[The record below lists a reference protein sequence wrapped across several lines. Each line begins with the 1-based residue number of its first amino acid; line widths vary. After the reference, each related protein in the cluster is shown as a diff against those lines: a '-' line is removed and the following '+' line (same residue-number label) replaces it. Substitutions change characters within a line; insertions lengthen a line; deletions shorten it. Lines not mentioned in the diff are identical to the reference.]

1 MAVLTRPPAAVSAVR
16 TLAGQVGR
24 RSGGRL
30 GGTPARLSAMM
41 LALVAVGLAAGIV
54 SVVDV
59 VHRSATLN
67 RVTTGSGPLTVRAQ
81 ELYRALSDADATAA
95 SAFLAGGQE
104 PAALR
109 ARYENDIAAAT
120 AALSAAT
127 AADSNAPTVA
137 RIAAQLPV
145 YTGLVETAR
154 TYNRQNLPVGAAY
167 LREASALMRDQ
178 LLVAAKGLYDAE
190 TARVE
195 ADRQAASG
203 FPWLAVPL
211 LLLGI
216 AGLVAAQV
224 YLTRRTNRLFNLGL
238 LGATVLAVALFGWLV
253 LSWNGVRADLSA
265 AQRDGS
271 GQVQLL
277 AQARLDALQARADE
291 SLTLVARG
299 NGGDFETDYKTADGR
314 LTGLLARARDAAT
327 DPAVRAAVGSA
338 SSDAGTWRKAHTDVR
353 TADDGGRYGDAVS
366 VANGAGQDASN
377 RVDADLAKGI
387 GLTNDAFDRQARAA
401 AGALGGAAVGLSLLT
416 VLLLAGL
423 IFGFEQRIAEYR

>member
-1 MAVLTRPPAAVSAVR
+1 MAVLTGRPAAGSAVR
-16 TLAGQVGR
+16 TLAGRVGR
-24 RSGGRL
+24 SSGGRL

-41 LALVAVGLAAGIV
+41 LVLAAVGLAAGIV

-59 VHRSATLN
+59 VQRSATVN
-67 RVTTGSGPLTVRAQ
+67 RVTTVSGPLTVQAQ
-81 ELYRALSDADATAA
+81 QLYRALSDADATAA
-95 SAFLAGGQE
+95 SAFLADGQE
-104 PAALR
+104 PVALR
-109 ARYENDIAAAT
+109 QRYTNDIASAT

-127 AADSNAPTVA
+127 AADRDQPTVA

-167 LREASALMRDQ
+167 LREASALMRNE
-178 LLVAAKGLYDAE
+178 LLVAAKDLYDAE
-190 TARVE
+190 TAQVE
-195 ADRQAASG
+195 ADRRAASG

-238 LGATVLAVALFGWLV
+238 LGATVLAVALLGWLA
-253 LSWNGVRADLSA
+253 LSWNGVRAELSA

-271 GQVQLL
+271 GQVRLL

-299 NGGDFETDYKTADGR
+299 NGGDFETDYKAADGR
-314 LTGLLARARDAAT
+314 LTARLAGARDAAS
-327 DPAVRAAVGSA
+327 DPAVRAAVASA
-338 SSDAGTWRKAHTDVR
+338 TSDAGRR
-353 TADDGGRYGDAVS
+353 LPS
-366 VANGAGQDASN
+366 LAS
-377 RVDADLAKGI
+377 
-387 GLTNDAFDRQARAA
+387 T
-401 AGALGGAAVGLSLLT
+401 S
-416 VLLLAGL
+416 
-423 IFGFEQRIAEYR
+423 

>member
-1 MAVLTRPPAAVSAVR
+1 MAVLTRSPAAVSAVR
-16 TLAGQVGR
+16 TLAGRVGR
-24 RSGGRL
+24 PSGGRL

-41 LALVAVGLAAGIV
+41 LVLVAVGLAAGIV
-54 SVVDV
+54 SVIDV
-59 VHRSATLN
+59 VQRSATVN

-81 ELYRALSDADATAA
+81 QLYRALSDADATAA

-109 ARYENDIAAAT
+109 QRYTNDIAAAT

-127 AADSNAPTVA
+127 AADGAQPTVG

-167 LREASALMRDQ
+167 QREASALMRTQ
-178 LLVAAKGLYDAE
+178 LLVAAKDLYDAE
-190 TARVE
+190 TAQVE
-195 ADRQAASG
+195 ADRRAASG
-203 FPWLAVPL
+203 FPWLAVSL

-216 AGLVAAQV
+216 GGLVAAQAH
-224 YLTRRTNRLFNLGL
+224 LTRRTNRLFNPGL
-238 LGATVLAVALFGWLV
+238 LAATALAVALFAWLV
-253 LSWNGVRADLSA
+253 LSCNGVRAELSA

-299 NGGDFETDYKTADGR
+299 NGGDFETDYKAADGR
-314 LTGLLARARDAAT
+314 LTGVLARARDAAT
-327 DPAVRAAVGSA
+327 DPAVRSLVGSA
-338 SSDAGTWRKAHTDVR
+338 TTDAGTWRKAHTDVR
-353 TADDGGRYGDAVS
+353 AADDGGRYGDAVS
-366 VANGAGQDASN
+366 IANGAGQDAFN
-377 RVDADLAKGI
+377 RVDTDLAKGI
-387 GLTNDAFDRQARAA
+387 ALTNDAFNRRAHAA

-423 IFGFEQRIAEYR
+423 VYGFEQRIAEYR

>member
-1 MAVLTRPPAAVSAVR
+1 
-16 TLAGQVGR
+16 
-24 RSGGRL
+24 
-30 GGTPARLSAMM
+30 MM
-41 LALVAVGLAAGIV
+41 LVLAAVGLAAGIV

-59 VHRSATLN
+59 AQRSATVH
-67 RVTTGSGPLTVRAQ
+67 RVTTGSGPLTVQAQ
-81 ELYRALSDADATAA
+81 QLYRALSDADATAA

-109 ARYENDIAAAT
+109 QRYQNDIAAAT

-127 AADSNAPTVA
+127 AADSTQPTVG

-167 LREASALMRDQ
+167 LREASALMRGE

-190 TARVE
+190 AAQVE
-195 ADRQAASG
+195 ADRRAASG

-211 LLLGI
+211 LLLAV

-238 LGATVLAVALFGWLV
+238 LAATALSVALLGWLV

-265 AQRDGS
+265 AQREGS

-299 NGGDFETDYKTADGR
+299 NGGDFETDYKTVEGRMTGR
-314 LTGLLARARDAAT
+314 LDAARNAAT
-327 DPAVRAAVGSA
+327 DPAVRAAIGAAV
-338 SSDAGTWRKAHTDVR
+338 SDAGTWRKAHTDVR
-353 TADDGGRYGDAVS
+353 KSDDGGQYGDAVAA
-366 VANGAGQDASN
+366 ANGASQDAFN

-387 GLTNDAFDRQARAA
+387 GLTNDAFDRRARAA
-401 AGALGGAAVGLSLLT
+401 SGALGGAAVGLSLLT

-423 IFGFEQRIAEYR
+423 VFGFEQRLAEYR

>member
-1 MAVLTRPPAAVSAVR
+1 MAVLTGRSAAGSAVR
-16 TLAGQVGR
+16 TLAGRVGR
-24 RSGGRL
+24 PSGGRL

-41 LALVAVGLAAGIV
+41 LVLAAVGLAAGIV

-59 VHRSATLN
+59 VQRSSTVN
-67 RVTTGSGPLTVRAQ
+67 RVTTVSGPLTVQAQ
-81 ELYRALSDADATAA
+81 QLYRALSDADATAA
-95 SAFLAGGQE
+95 SAFLADGQE

-109 ARYENDIAAAT
+109 QRYEGDIASAT

-127 AADSNAPTVA
+127 AADRDQPTVA

-167 LREASALMRDQ
+167 LREASALMRDE
-178 LLVAAKGLYDAE
+178 LLVAAKDLYDAE
-190 TARVE
+190 TAQVE
-195 ADRQAASG
+195 ADRRAASG

-238 LGATVLAVALFGWLV
+238 VGATVLAVALLGWLA
-253 LSWNGVRADLSA
+253 LSWNGVRAELSA

-271 GQVQLL
+271 GQVRLL

-299 NGGDFETDYKTADGR
+299 NGGDFETDYKAAEGR
-314 LTGLLARARDAAT
+314 LTGRLTGARDAAS
-327 DPAVRAAVGSA
+327 DPAVRAAVASA
-338 SSDAGTWRKAHTDVR
+338 TSDAGTWRKAHTDVR
-353 TADDGGRYGDAVS
+353 AADDGGRYPDAVS
-366 VANGAGQDASN
+366 LANGAGQDAFN

-387 GLTNDAFDRQARAA
+387 ELTNDTFDRRARAA

-423 IFGFEQRIAEYR
+423 VYGFEQRIGEYR

>member
-1 MAVLTRPPAAVSAVR
+1 MAVLTGRPAAGSAVR
-16 TLAGQVGR
+16 TLAGRVGR
-24 RSGGRL
+24 PSGGRL

-41 LALVAVGLAAGIV
+41 LVLAAVGLAAGIV

-59 VHRSATLN
+59 VQRSSTVN
-67 RVTTGSGPLTVRAQ
+67 RVTTVSGPLTVQAQ
-81 ELYRALSDADATAA
+81 QLYRALSDADATAA
-95 SAFLAGGQE
+95 SAFLAFGQE

-109 ARYENDIAAAT
+109 QRYEGDIASAT

-127 AADSNAPTVA
+127 AADRDQPTVA

-167 LREASALMRDQ
+167 LREASALMRDE
-178 LLVAAKGLYDAE
+178 LLVAAKDLYDAE
-190 TARVE
+190 TAQVE
-195 ADRQAASG
+195 ADRRAASG

-238 LGATVLAVALFGWLV
+238 VGATVLAVALLGWLA
-253 LSWNGVRADLSA
+253 LSWNGVRAELSA

-271 GQVQLL
+271 GQVRLL

-299 NGGDFETDYKTADGR
+299 NGGDFETDYKAAEGR
-314 LTGLLARARDAAT
+314 LTGRLTGARDAAS
-327 DPAVRAAVGSA
+327 DPAVRAAVASA
-338 SSDAGTWRKAHTDVR
+338 TSDAGTWRKAHTDVR
-353 TADDGGRYGDAVS
+353 AADDGGRYGDAVS
-366 VANGAGQDASN
+366 IANGAGQDAFN
-377 RVDADLAKGI
+377 RVDTDLAKGI
-387 GLTNDAFDRQARAA
+387 ALTNDAFDRRAHAA

-423 IFGFEQRIAEYR
+423 VYGFQQRIAEYR

>member
-1 MAVLTRPPAAVSAVR
+1 MAVLTRPPAAAPAVR
-16 TLAGQVGR
+16 TVAGRLGLP
-24 RSGGRL
+24 SGGRL
-30 GGTPARLSAMM
+30 RGTPARLSAMM
-41 LALVAVGLAAGIV
+41 LVLAALGLAAGIV

-59 VHRSATLN
+59 AQRSSTVS
-67 RVTTGSGPLTVRAQ
+67 RVTTGSGPLTVQAQ
-81 ELYRALSDADATAA
+81 QLYRALSDADATAA

-109 ARYENDIAAAT
+109 QRYENDIAAAT
-120 AALSAAT
+120 AALSEAT
-127 AADSNAPTVA
+127 AADSTQPTVG

-167 LREASALMRDQ
+167 LREASALMRDE
-178 LLVAAKGLYDAE
+178 LLVAAKGLYAAE
-190 TARVE
+190 TAQVE
-195 ADRQAASG
+195 ADRRTASG

-224 YLTRRTNRLFNLGL
+224 YLTRRTNRLLNLGL
-238 LGATVLAVALFGWLV
+238 LGATALAVALLGWLV

-299 NGGDFETDYKTADGR
+299 NGGDFEADYKAADGR
-314 LTGLLARARDAAT
+314 LAGLLTRARDAAT
-327 DPAVRAAVGSA
+327 DPVVRAAVGSA
-338 SSDAGTWRKAHTDVR
+338 VSDSGAWRKAHSDVR
-353 TADDGGRYGDAVS
+353 KDDDGGQYGDAVS
-366 VANGAGQDASN
+366 VANGASQDAFN

-387 GLTNDAFDRQARAA
+387 TLTNDEFDRRARAA
-401 AGALGGAAVGLSLLT
+401 SGALGGAAVGLSLLT

-423 IFGFEQRIAEYR
+423 VYGFEQRLAEYR